1 MTTFSR
7 IIARTF
13 AAARRGFGAFTDGA
27 VHHLAGIR
35 SRTLSRASP
44 SQSVKRPSYWIIQI
58 LPEGSGSSHSYRL
71 KKRTAFL
78 GIGGLVGLVGLTSM
92 FLLGMLG
99 RGDAIDELRRYRAE
113 NQELIASLDAMEG
126 RSGRLGQAL
135 DDLAAREH
143 RFRLVAGL
151 PLYEPDVYEVG
162 VGGPGGFE
170 SVGPGLLG
178 VAPDL
183 AKTATDVTLD
193 LDQLLRRAELLSTSL
208 GEAADSV
215 VAKRDQFGRMPAIWP
230 VLAEDSWISSSFSY
244 SRLHPLLGYRRPHP
258 GIDISAAEGSL
269 VIAAGGGRVVFAG
282 PERGYGRLV
291 EIDHGDGYR
300 SRYAHLA
307 RVGVRAGQTVSR
319 GAVIGEVGRSGLT
332 TGPNLHYEVLKDDRP
347 VNPWN
352 YLLDDASYRR

>member
-1 MTTFSR
+1 M
-7 IIARTF
+7 
-13 AAARRGFGAFTDGA
+13 
-27 VHHLAGIR
+27 
-35 SRTLSRASP
+35 
-44 SQSVKRPSYWIIQI
+44 KRPSYWIIQI

-71 KKRTAFL
+71 QKRTALFGL
-78 GIGGLVGLVGLTSM
+78 GAIVGLLGLTSM
-92 FLLGMLG
+92 FFLGMLG

-113 NQELIASLDAMEG
+113 NQELIATLDAMEG
-126 RSGRLGQAL
+126 RTHRLGQAL
-135 DDLAAREH
+135 DDLAAREV

-162 VGGPGGFE
+162 VGGPGGFAP
-170 SVGPGLLG
+170 VGAGLLG

-183 AKTATDVTLD
+183 AKTATDVSLD

-215 VAKRDQFGRMPAIWP
+215 VTKRDQFGRMPAIWP
-230 VLAEDSWISSSFSY
+230 VLADDSWISSGFSY
-244 SRLHPLLGYRRPHP
+244 NRLHPLLGYRRPHP
-258 GIDISAAEGSL
+258 GIDISAAEGSY

-300 SRYAHLA
+300 SRYAHLG
-307 RVGVRAGQTVSR
+307 RVDVRSGQTVDR
-319 GAVIGEVGRSGLT
+319 GTVIGEVGRSGLT
-332 TGPNLHYEVLKDDRP
+332 TGPNLHYEILKDDRP

-352 YLLDDASYRR
+352 YLLDDTSYRR